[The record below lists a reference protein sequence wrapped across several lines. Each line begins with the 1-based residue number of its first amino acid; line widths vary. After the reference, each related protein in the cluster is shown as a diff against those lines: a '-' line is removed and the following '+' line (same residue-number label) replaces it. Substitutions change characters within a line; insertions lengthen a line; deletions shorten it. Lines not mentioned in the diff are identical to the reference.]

1 MTGCLHRRPVPLG
14 GKFQMPLFGR
24 KTQSQLEPQHGE
36 TFGKCP
42 LRGVK
47 SKDILLLPHHVFGF
61 CADAFSVESTTFFIS
76 KFTAFFCNETV
87 RIKTNEVV
95 VGMVFFSPFSPPP
108 PLPPATAPAK

>member
-87 RIKTNEVV
+87 RIKTNELGLLVV
-95 VGMVFFSPFSPPP
+95 NDIGVDCDENECEGG
-108 PLPPATAPAK
+108 